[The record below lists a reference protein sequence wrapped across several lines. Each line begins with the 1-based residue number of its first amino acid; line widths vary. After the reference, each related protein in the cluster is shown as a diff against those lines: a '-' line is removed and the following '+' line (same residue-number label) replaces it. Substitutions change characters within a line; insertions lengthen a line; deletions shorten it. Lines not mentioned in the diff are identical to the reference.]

1 MGRFKILVAAM
12 VLSMAMAGSVWAGT
26 WVVCEEVEAVGNLL
40 CSRCALASQG
50 DNNTFYPSSPHI
62 PMSSSVPQ
70 SYLNTRAPGDVCG
83 YGRIPQ
89 KMTTF
94 NTRALAMTYIQ
105 SCGCFLERTET
116 PLSP

>member
-1 MGRFKILVAAM
+1 MGRFKILLAAM
-12 VLSMAMAGSVWAGT
+12 VLLATMAGSVSAGT

-50 DNNTFYPSSPHI
+50 DNNSFYPSSPSQ
-62 PMSSSVPQ
+62 PMNSSVPQ

-83 YGRIPQ
+83 YTRIPQ

-94 NTRALAMTYIQ
+94 NSRTLAMAYIQ